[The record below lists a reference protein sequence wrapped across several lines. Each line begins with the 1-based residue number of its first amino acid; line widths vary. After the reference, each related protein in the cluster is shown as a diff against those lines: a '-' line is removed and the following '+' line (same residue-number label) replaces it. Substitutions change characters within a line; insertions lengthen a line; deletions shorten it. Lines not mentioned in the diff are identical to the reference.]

1 MRIIEEKIMKSE
13 ILLLII
19 MIIII
24 LEIYILLTIA
34 PIVNIVVIIYITIP
48 KPCKIIQQKI
58 KKKLFMTCA
67 GG

>member
-58 KKKLFMTCA
+58 KKLFMTYA